1 MPIHAD
7 ERPFEI
13 KLTCEEA
20 RLDLNLNLDVLGLR
34 MHAAH
39 RDRAWWHHSPR
50 RHQQQRSLPLCHVY
64 CLSERSPS

>member
-39 RDRAWWHHSPR
+39 RDRAWCPLSTSTSTTALATAVPR
-50 RHQQQRSLPLCHVY
+50 V
-64 CLSERSPS
+64 LSI